1 MNFPPTHP
9 IWMWL
14 YFGAFGTAGIVF
26 FALTMLSWTRYHAR
40 VGGRLRS
47 AARWTAIGYMFLFFA
62 QWFACGVGGPPG
74 NLLSSNPL
82 DYNAFAAAG
91 AASLSM
97 FFSAPGWICL
107 FAGQQ
112 RLRSDS
118 F

>member
-1 MNFPPTHP
+1 MNFPLTHP

-14 YFGAFGTAGIVF
+14 YFGILGTAGMVF
-26 FALTMLSWTRYHAR
+26 FALTMWSWTRYHAR

-74 NLLSSNPL
+74 NLLSSNPI
-82 DYNAFAAAG
+82 DYNAFAAVG

-97 FFSAPGWICL
+97 FFSVPGWVCL
-107 FAGQQ
+107 YAGQQ